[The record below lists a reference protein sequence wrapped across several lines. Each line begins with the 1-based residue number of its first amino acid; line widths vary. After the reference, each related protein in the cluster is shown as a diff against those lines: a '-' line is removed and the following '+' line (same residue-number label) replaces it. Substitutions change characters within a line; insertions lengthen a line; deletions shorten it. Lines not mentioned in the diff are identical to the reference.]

1 MSPQVQRLAVPGRS
15 GEAGGLRRPSRSSTE
30 GKYSIPVLVDSSFA
44 KWRVITRHV
53 VRNALIPIVTV
64 AALNFGGLLGGAII
78 TETIF
83 TLDGMG
89 FYFITKLRDGDVY
102 AIMAYLVITSVAI
115 IFFNLVA
122 DLLYGFLDPRIRYE

>member
-1 MSPQVQRLAVPGRS
+1 
-15 GEAGGLRRPSRSSTE
+15 
-30 GKYSIPVLVDSSFA
+30 VLVDSSFA